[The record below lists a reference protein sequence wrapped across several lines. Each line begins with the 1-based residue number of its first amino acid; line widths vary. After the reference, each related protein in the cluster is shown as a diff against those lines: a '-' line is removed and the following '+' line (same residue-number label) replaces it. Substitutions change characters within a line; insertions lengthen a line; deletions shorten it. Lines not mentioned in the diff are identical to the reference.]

1 VAEGADEKDKE
12 GEQGADARDSVV
24 PLKEGAPD
32 EPTGPEKAAE
42 VPRAAPESDPDDPYM
57 AGIPKWRLAIYV
69 VLHAI
74 ILGGAALL
82 GAFFALDINAPKLG
96 PWATAYQRPLA
107 IAAGA
112 LMVVTVLSFWRLVL
126 WPFLRLRWV
135 ILTKEGRAWARENYL
150 SIDPRTVG
158 VFRIVH
164 GFLLATDCL
173 RHWNEA
179 RWFYSNEGV
188 LSNHYHLYRPS
199 SGYNFSIYHAFGSL
213 PEVHVAFALSTLVYF
228 LYMIGWHARIFS
240 VLSFFLVT
248 SMDNRLVMVENGGYV
263 VVNLITCYAMFLPTD
278 RRFSVDAWLRSLRE
292 RKEASV
298 SDINERYR
306 PPREIER
313 YVSGIVL
320 LAVLNLAV
328 VYFFNV
334 INKSGR
340 IWRSGDTVHYVLH
353 LDRMVT
359 GIAVFF
365 REHLPYPVTR
375 LVTWGVLSLE
385 GVLIPLILSP
395 YARRVTRP
403 LALIGIWILH
413 GTFGIMMRLGPFSWF
428 LMGWSLLLIAPE
440 NWDSLERWYRRRAAP
455 RVVIYDRS
463 SPLAFALARRLARL
477 DGLDLLR
484 FEESQG
490 ESPELLAARDPDSG
504 KLFTGSEALSEIL
517 RALPG
522 GKYFGPIIMVLTLGL
537 MGTIFRFISARRAR
551 VARFFGLTIP
561 PAGREESSEPT
572 PLGQKIGR
580 ARGYAREAVIVY
592 LSICAFWQALAEN
605 KNVPPVRESKR
616 VPAWVKKLV
625 EQPQFMQATIQY
637 PRIFQGWGM
646 FAPNPITDDGS
657 LSIEAW
663 TLDGRRV
670 DPFTGKEPD
679 LDLTDARGLGLGQIR
694 QDYFNR
700 IRLDRNKVFRQ
711 GLREY
716 LLRWHLETGRPED
729 ELVGFDVY
737 WVRDQCPKPGQKQ
750 AYKNELI
757 ALLTY
762 RRPGYKPPP
771 GKPPLPPE
779 PKVESAGP

>member
-1 VAEGADEKDKE
+1 MVEGADEKGKE
-12 GEQGADARDSVV
+12 GENGQDAAVES
-24 PLKEGAPD
+24 GAPA
-32 EPTGPEKAAE
+32 EPIGPEKAAE
-42 VPRAAPESDPDDPYM
+42 GQSIAEGEGEVDVDEAYWAST
-57 AGIPKWRLAIYV
+57 PKWRIVLYV

-74 ILGGAALL
+74 LLAGVAGL
-82 GAFFALDINAPKLG
+82 GAFFAIDVNAQKIP
-96 PWATAYQRPLA
+96 PWLVAYQRLIAIGASVLAGVLA
-107 IAAGA
+107 IA
-112 LMVVTVLSFWRLVL
+112 FRRLVL
-126 WPFLRLRWV
+126 WPFLRLRWA
-135 ILTKEGRAWARENYL
+135 IFTKEGRAWARENYL
-150 SIDPRTVG
+150 SIDPRTAG
-158 VFRIVH
+158 LFRLVH
-164 GFLLATDCL
+164 GFLLTTDCI

-188 LSNHYHLYRPS
+188 LTNHYHLFRPS
-199 SGYNFSIYHAFGSL
+199 SGYNFSLYHAFGSL
-213 PEVHVAFALSTLVYF
+213 PEVHVAFALSTLAYF
-228 LYMIGWHARIFS
+228 LYFIGWHARLFS
-240 VLSFFLVT
+240 VVSFILVT

-292 RKEASV
+292 RKETTLA
-298 SDINERYR
+298 DINERYR
-306 PPREIER
+306 PARESLP

-320 LAVLNLAV
+320 LVMLNLAV
-328 VYFFNV
+328 LYFFNV
-334 INKSGR
+334 VNKSGR

-359 GIAVFF
+359 GLAVFF
-365 REHLPYPVTR
+365 REHLPYPVTKV
-375 LVTWGVLSLE
+375 LTWSVLSLE

-403 LALIGIWILH
+403 LAILGIWVLH

-440 NWDSLERWYRRRAAP
+440 NWDSLERFYRRRASP

-477 DGLDLLR
+477 DGLNLLQ
-484 FEESQG
+484 FEESEG
-490 ESPELLAARDPDSG
+490 DSPELLAARDPASG
-504 KLFTGSEALSEIL
+504 KTFTGSEALREII

-522 GKYFGPIIMVLTLGL
+522 GAYWGPIVNIATLGL
-537 MGTIFRFISARRAR
+537 RGPIFNYVSRRRER
-551 VARFFGLTIP
+551 VAKFFGLSIP
-561 PAGREESSEPT
+561 PGGREESAEPA
-572 PLGQKIGR
+572 PLGQKIARGR
-580 ARGYAREAVIVY
+580 AYVREALIVY

-605 KNVPPVRESKR
+605 KNVPHVRENKR
-616 VPAWVKKLV
+616 VPEWVKKLV

-657 LSIEAW
+657 LTVEAW
-663 TLDGRRV
+663 TVDGRRV
-670 DPFTGKEPD
+670 DPFTGEEPD

-711 GLREY
+711 GLKEY
-716 LLRWHLETGRPED
+716 LLKWHLETGRPED
-729 ELVGFDVY
+729 EIVGFNVF
-737 WVRDQCPKPGQKQ
+737 WVRDQCPRPGQKQ
-750 AYKNELI
+750 PYKNETV

-762 RRPGYKPPP
+762 RKPGYRPPP

>member
-1 VAEGADEKDKE
+1 VAEGADEKVKE
-12 GEQGADARDSVV
+12 GENKGAGRNVS
-24 PLKEGAPD
+24 EG
-32 EPTGPEKAAE
+32 GAE
-42 VPRAAPESDPDDPYM
+42 DPYL
-57 AGIPKWRLAIYV
+57 AGLPKWRLAVYIA
-69 VLHAI
+69 LHAL
-74 ILGGAALL
+74 ILGGSAGL
-82 GAFFALDINAPKLG
+82 GAFFGLDINAPKLG
-96 PWATAYQRPLA
+96 PWASAHAVKLA
-107 IAAGA
+107 IAASA
-112 LMVVTVLSFWRLVL
+112 FVFTSVIVLWRTAL
-126 WPFLRLRWV
+126 WPFLRLRWA
-135 ILTKEGRAWARENYL
+135 ILTKEGRAWARQHYL

-158 VFRIVH
+158 VFRIAH
-164 GFLLATDCL
+164 GFLLTADCL

-228 LYMIGWHARIFS
+228 LYCIGWHARIFS
-240 VLSFFLVT
+240 VLSFVLVT

-278 RRFSVDAWLRSLRE
+278 RRFSVDAWRRSLRE
-292 RKEASV
+292 RKEATTAEL
-298 SDINERYR
+298 NERYR
-306 PPREIER
+306 SPREIDP
-313 YVSGIVL
+313 YISAIVL

-340 IWRSGDTVHYVLH
+340 TWRTGDTVHYVLH

-365 REHLPYPVTR
+365 REHLPYPVTKI
-375 LVTWGVLSLE
+375 LTWAVLSLE
-385 GVLIPLILSP
+385 GVLVPLILAP

-403 LALIGIWILH
+403 IALVGIWILH
-413 GTFGIMMRLGPFSWF
+413 GTFGLMMRLGPFSWF

-440 NWDSLERWYRRRAAP
+440 NWDSLERWYRRRAEP
-455 RVVIYDRS
+455 RVVVYDRS
-463 SPLAFALARRLARL
+463 SPLAFNLARVLARL
-477 DGLDLLR
+477 DGLKLLS
-484 FEESQG
+484 FEESEG
-490 ESPELLAARDPDSG
+490 EELLAARDPDT
-504 KLFTGSEALSEIL
+504 KKTFTGSEALREIL

-522 GKYFGPIIMVLTLGL
+522 GKYLGPVVNVLTLGL
-537 MGTIFRFISARRAR
+537 MGPIFHFISRRRAA

-561 PAGREESSEPT
+561 PGGREENPEPA
-572 PLGQKIGR
+572 PLGQAIGR
-580 ARGYAREAVIVY
+580 ARGYAREALIVY
-592 LSICAFWQALAEN
+592 LGLCAFWQALAEN

-616 VPAWVKKLV
+616 VPAWVKSLV
-625 EQPQFMQATIQY
+625 EQPKFMQATIQY

-657 LSIEAW
+657 LSVDAVTI
-663 TLDGRRV
+663 DGRRV

-729 ELVGFDVY
+729 ELVAFDVY
-737 WVRDQCPKPGQKQ
+737 WVRDQCPKPGDKH
-750 AYKNELI
+750 AYKNEI
-757 ALLTY
+757 VALLTY
-762 RRPGYKPPP
+762 RKPGYRPPP
-771 GKPPLPPE
+771 GKPPLKPE
-779 PKVESAGP
+779 PKVETAGP